1 MSQGT
6 SKGEDPPVFIFIF
19 DGLGRDLLFKNGEID
34 PARFPNF
41 AALGRDS
48 AVFANATSNYDT
60 TFISIGSML
69 TGQWTSLEEL
79 TGNPCVDVTRMC
91 QDSVLRNLA
100 DSGYVIEFFQ
110 NNPCVGG
117 GLVCQE
123 TASVARK
130 YPFLYLEEATS
141 LLKDKL
147 IPERLLS
154 KLPRSIR
161 ERVSLFIPPSSLHIY
176 TLALWDDFVDS
187 VTADSSMGRVYYVH
201 LFLPHAPYEFTVDGR
216 LRPVPDASQM
226 ERAYE
231 EQTMFLDKLFGRFLT
246 KLRAEGLY
254 GSAFIVATADHGP
267 RTLGRPLSRDSG
279 ELNGVIPNIPLIIH
293 GPGVGPGVLPVD
305 Y

>member
-1 MSQGT
+1 M
-6 SKGEDPPVFIFIF
+6 
-19 DGLGRDLLFKNGEID
+19 
-34 PARFPNF
+34 
-41 AALGRDS
+41 
-48 AVFANATSNYDT
+48 
-60 TFISIGSML
+60 
-69 TGQWTSLEEL
+69 
-79 TGNPCVDVTRMC
+79 
-91 QDSVLRNLA
+91 
-100 DSGYVIEFFQ
+100 
-110 NNPCVGG
+110 
-117 GLVCQE
+117 
-123 TASVARK
+123 
-130 YPFLYLEEATS
+130 
-141 LLKDKL
+141 LKDKL

-161 ERVSLFIPPSSLHIY
+161 ERVSLSIPPSYLHIY

-254 GSAFIVATADHGP
+254 GNAFIVATADHGP